1 MTDNDTVQKDGQ
13 EVPTPRT
20 GLRASN
26 TLETLRPR
34 EVNIPAYSIP
44 QPLQG
49 RGLPPLEFFEGS
61 DSVRIT
67 DLGPVSLPLQ
77 GRGLPPIGLDEQVC
91 VVNKDGDYPFLET
104 QDDFE
109 KAVRKADWGVAFAKP
124 TADGGLELQYTNKP
138 EAHNVL
144 PVDWPTASE
153 TMGFQEVERAYGVLQ
168 LPLTERVLRLEE
180 QVDAIKDRIAAYN
193 VKSGHKI

>member
-1 MTDNDTVQKDGQ
+1 MSQTDNDTSK
-13 EVPTPRT
+13 PKYNPIK
-20 GLRASN
+20 ASN
-26 TLETLRPR
+26 TLETLRPK
-34 EVNIPAYSIP
+34 EVNTGFGP
-44 QPLQG
+44 QPMQG

-77 GRGLPPIGLDEQVC
+77 GRGLPPI
-91 VVNKDGDYPFLET
+91 
-104 QDDFE
+104 DFE
-109 KAVRKADWGVAFAKP
+109 EEEESVRKADWGVAFAKP

-193 VKSGHKI
+193 VKSSHKI

>member
-34 EVNIPAYSIP
+34 EVNIPAYAIP

-49 RGLPPLEFFEGS
+49 RGLPPMDFE
-61 DSVRIT
+61 DEVVRKT
-67 DLGPVSLPLQ
+67 DDGIFLGRVSAEHESQREIARIKEAIANAKADNRLA
-77 GRGLPPIGLDEQVC
+77 GLPAG
-91 VVNKDGDYPFLET
+91 
-104 QDDFE
+104 
-109 KAVRKADWGVAFAKP
+109 
-124 TADGGLELQYTNKP
+124 
-138 EAHNVL
+138 NVL
-144 PVDWPTASE
+144 PVDWPTAEE

-168 LPLTERVLRLEE
+168 LPLTERVLWLEE
-180 QVDAIKDRIAAYN
+180 QVSGLLDRIAIYN
-193 VKSGHKI
+193 TKSSHKL